1 MKKMKVSESEVMKEI
16 EKLGLDK
23 QILTEN
29 ELNIIKKIKNC
40 MVSYLGWSDIK
51 RCYIYYIMDTKNDF
65 ELMEVNVR

>member
-1 MKKMKVSESEVMKEI
+1 MEKMKISESEVMKEI

-29 ELNIIKKIKNC
+29 ELNRIKKIKNC

-51 RCYIYYIMDTKNDF
+51 RCYIYYIMDIKNDF